1 MASYCPRQVPGE
13 ITLGENIADTGG
25 LSIAIDAYKR
35 WLKRKIAKDGQ
46 MEAQLPGIP
55 LTPEQ
60 AMFVAYGQVSFVK
73 SLCKIDT
80 MSLYWDS
87 LLIILS

>member
-1 MASYCPRQVPGE
+1 MHNVHYTAHVLQCTASYCPRQVPGE

-25 LSIAIDAYKR
+25 LSIAIDAYKK

-60 AMFVAYGQVSFVK
+60 AMFVAYGQVS
-73 SLCKIDT
+73 
-80 MSLYWDS
+80 
-87 LLIILS
+87 